1 MIANLKALLRGERD
15 ETLRFLSA
23 PGWGYPGVCIL
34 VILSGSGLY
43 GSTVG
48 LWRSPE
54 QALYAAIKI
63 PGLILLTCTGNAVL
77 NGMLAQLLGFPL
89 SFRQTWN
96 AILLSFAAASI
107 ILGAFAPVTL
117 FVLSNTPALSATN
130 AVIGHSVMLLT
141 HVFLIACAGVLGNR
155 LLLRSLNFLSA
166 PAIARHV
173 LFGWLAGNLL
183 LGSQLAWVLRPFIGS
198 PKLIVQ
204 FLRPDPLR
212 GNFYEAVGRAIVHL
226 LSQH

>member
-1 MIANLKALLRGERD
+1 MIANLKALLRGDRD
-15 ETLRFLSA
+15 ETLCFLAA
-23 PGWGYPGVCIL
+23 PGWRHPGVCIL
-34 VILSGSGLY
+34 LILGGSGPY
-43 GSTVG
+43 GATVG

-54 QALYAAIKI
+54 QALYTAIKI
-63 PGLILLTCTGNAVL
+63 PALILLTCTGNALL
-77 NGMLAQLLGFPL
+77 NGMIAQLLGSAL

-107 ILGAFAPVTL
+107 ILGAFAPIAL
-117 FVLSNTPALSATN
+117 FVLCDSPELSATN

-141 HVFLIACAGVLGNR
+141 HVFLIACAGFLGNR

-166 PAIARHV
+166 PTIARRV
-173 LFGWLAGNLL
+173 LFGWLTGNLL

-212 GNFYEAVGRAIVHL
+212 GNFYEAVGRAIAHL